1 MRIVEQYQL
10 QKAGKRVNDMY
21 GVQLRSSLSN
31 PQQWLYE
38 ALGIETVGGTTVNEK
53 TAMSLSPVHA
63 CVRVISEGLAT
74 MPLKLY
80 VEDGRNKTIDK
91 ESPAAR
97 LINEPNPYDTG
108 VGFRKYM
115 AAVAVLQGNSYAYI
129 FRDGAGNP
137 INLLPLQ
144 NCEVTPVLGTEG
156 GLYYQVATGDPI
168 YRNVPAV
175 VSAYDMIHFKGLCIT
190 SQFEG
195 ISPIRYH
202 AQMLG
207 TDLAAWKAMSNT
219 FKTGTKK
226 YMVASDKPW
235 GTEQMKATQK
245 SMEQVLNNDSLV
257 MAVPSGVSAH
267 TISMTPEEAGYL
279 QAINATA
286 KDIARMFGVPASMIG
301 ADDGGNKSSV
311 EQDALNF
318 LNQTLHPWAV
328 SIEAELK
335 KKLIPE
341 RDKPT
346 KFYKHNFNSL
356 LRADA
361 NARSEFYSRMH
372 AIGAM
377 SANEIRMT
385 EDMNT
390 YDSGDTHYANVNL
403 VPTELMPNWIQAK
416 IDSMDA
422 TQEQTNNPN
431 GNN

>member
-1 MRIVEQYQL
+1 M
-10 QKAGKRVNDMY
+10 AATA
-21 GVQLRSSLSN
+21 QLRSAN
-31 PQQWLYE
+31 
-38 ALGIETVGGTTVNEK
+38 
-53 TAMSLSPVHA
+53 
-63 CVRVISEGLAT
+63 
-74 MPLKLY
+74 
-80 VEDGRNKTIDK
+80 
-91 ESPAAR
+91 
-97 LINEPNPYDTG
+97 
-108 VGFRKYM
+108 
-115 AAVAVLQGNSYAYI
+115 AVLNWYNEQ
-129 FRDGAGNP
+129 P
-137 INLLPLQ
+137 Q
-144 NCEVTPVLGTEG
+144 
-156 GLYYQVATGDPI
+156 
-168 YRNVPAV
+168 
-175 VSAYDMIHFKGLCIT
+175 
-190 SQFEG
+190 
-195 ISPIRYH
+195 
-202 AQMLG
+202 
-207 TDLAAWKAMSNT
+207 AAWKAMSNT

-235 GTEQMKATQK
+235 GVEQMKATQK

-318 LNQTLHPWAV
+318 LTQTLHPWAV
-328 SIEAELK
+328 SIEAELN
-335 KKLIPE
+335 KKLLPE
-341 RDKPT
+341 RDKGK

-377 SANEIRMT
+377 SANEIRMF

-390 YDSGDTHYANVNL
+390 YNSGDTHYANVNL
-403 VPTELMPNWIQAK
+403 VPTELMPQWIQAK

-422 TQEQTNNPN
+422 AQQQTNNPN